1 MADNP
6 RLRDGRDRAKINL
19 SQDYERSYAK
29 IKKVESKEASYLA
42 EEFSRAKKVVV
53 LETTHGIY
61 ALPYSRYLRLK
72 DRLKHVKK
80 IYIVDLENPLKV
92 SVSEITESLRKASL
106 FKVPQFKL
114 PQLNISIHNPNY
126 ITLQAKKASVLTKLA
141 WRGVNVDEKI
151 VEDFVLKYP
160 NKSAAEIANMI
171 QEKYSKLSKLTK
183 EKAIELAKQLY
194 KLYKT
199 NINKFYQKVKEE
211 ENKILS
217 E

>member
-1 MADNP
+1 MADNTK
-6 RLRDGRDRAKINL
+6 LRDERDRAKVNL

-29 IKKVESKEASYLA
+29 IKKVESKEANYLA
-42 EEFSRAKKVVV
+42 EEFSRTKKVVV
-53 LETTHGIY
+53 LETTYGIY

-80 IYIVDLENPLKV
+80 IYLIDLENPLKV
-92 SVSEITESLRKASL
+92 GVTEITESLRRAPL
-106 FKVPQFKL
+106 FKVPQFRL
-114 PQLNISIHNPNY
+114 PQLNINIHNPNY
-126 ITLQAKKASVLTKLA
+126 ISLQVKKVNVLTKLA
-141 WRGVNVDEKI
+141 WKGINVNEKI

-160 NKSAAEIANMI
+160 NKPVNEIANMI
-171 QEKYSKLSKLTK
+171 EEKYLKLSKLTK
-183 EKAIELAKQLY
+183 QKAIELAKKLY

-199 NINKFYQKVKEE
+199 NINMFYQKVKEQ